1 MTNAKM
7 DEHHAIDPEVR
18 GALLATGAFRLQV
31 KSKEPSEIC
40 RSEAQPRLADTVSR
54 QQLHHTLRTVFR
66 AISAVLRDECETTE
80 VRVKR
85 ADSMLKS
92 CSLEL
97 ESDESTASPLQHSI
111 RGGLAP
117 WQIRRVKS
125 YVESNLNKT
134 IRIQELADIARLSC
148 FHFCR
153 AFRASVHQ
161 SPHGYVMQ
169 RRVARAS
176 VLMLTTRASLCDI
189 AVDCGLADQAH
200 FNRLFRKAVGES
212 PGAWRRQ
219 RAALVS

>member
-1 MTNAKM
+1 MTNVTM
-7 DEHHAIDPEVR
+7 DEHRVVDPEVR
-18 GALLATGAFRLQV
+18 GALLATGGFRLQV
-31 KSKEPSEIC
+31 KSMDPSEIG
-40 RSEAQPRLADTVSR
+40 RGEAQPKLADNVSWR
-54 QQLHHTLRTVFR
+54 QLHHTLKTMFY
-66 AISAVLRDECETTE
+66 AISAVLQDECESTE

-92 CSLEL
+92 CSVEL
-97 ESDESTASPLQHSI
+97 ESDESMASPLQQSI

-125 YVESNLNKT
+125 YVESNLDKT

-161 SPHGYVMQ
+161 SPHGYVTQ

-176 VLMLTTRASLCDI
+176 VLMLTTRASLCNI

-200 FNRLFRKAVGES
+200 FTRLFRKVVGES